1 MNGPQLVELG
11 FDICGGQIDY
21 RGKNYGFL
29 TKHGATL
36 TPEGEELAAAL
47 AGRQVM
53 AATPPVTEGPRRG
66 RPKKVEE
73 AVVRSA
79 EDVDLDKTIS
89 ELIGD

>member
-1 MNGPQLVELG
+1 MNAQQLVDLG
-11 FDICGGQIDY
+11 FDICAGQIDY
-21 RGKNYGFL
+21 QRKNYGFL
-29 TKHGATL
+29 SKSGPVL

-47 AGRQVM
+47 AGRQIM

-73 AVVRSA
+73 PVVKPA
-79 EDVDLDKTIS
+79 EDADLDQAIS